1 MMRYTSQKPKSQ
13 KKLVFKPFTT
23 SLGFTQDGPR
33 KFVSSKTTGDK
44 NGPEIWEVSF

>member
-13 KKLVFKPFTT
+13 KKLVFEPFTT

-33 KFVSSKTTGDK
+33 KFVSSKTTGRK